1 MELFTR
7 IITNLRTIASISHGM
22 RLNTTREFLTIES
35 DTFLTPLF
43 RTVMRDGRERAKIAV
58 IAATGDAMEYGG
70 LLMES
75 RGIIANDPRPMSNP
89 RIQMICEIQ
98 DALNASIIGIEN
110 LRETYADSTETV
122 AYLEQQVKKIRSYME
137 KSGEFLL
144 PMGIVTNIGATGS
157 IDIERLM
164 ITHSPSG

>member
-1 MELFTR
+1 
-7 IITNLRTIASISHGM
+7 
-22 RLNTTREFLTIES
+22 
-35 DTFLTPLF
+35 
-43 RTVMRDGRERAKIAV
+43 
-58 IAATGDAMEYGG
+58 
-70 LLMES
+70 
-75 RGIIANDPRPMSNP
+75 MSNP